1 MNRSR
6 IGYTVVFTFVLTFV
20 LVGILTIVHGTTV
33 GRVDRNEIV
42 RYQRAV
48 ERAVGI
54 GTYVELYAERSG
66 EYRIAENGR
75 EIRARAFSGA
85 GVWGDIHGVIAV
97 DVTNRRVIG
106 VEIIEHNETPGLGGR
121 IAEDRFLRQ
130 LRGETVGENGIDVV
144 VRGPGNSNPEDATID
159 GITGATGT
167 TRAFARI
174 LNQELQTLMT
184 EGT

>member
-1 MNRSR
+1 MNTSR
-6 IGYTVVFTFVLTFV
+6 IDYTVIFSFVLTFV
-20 LVGILTIVHGTTV
+20 LVGILAIVHGTTI

-42 RYQRAV
+42 RYQEAV
-48 ERAVGI
+48 EQAIGF
-54 GTYVELYAERSG
+54 GTYVELYSDRSG
-66 EYRIAENGR
+66 EYCIAESGR

-97 DVTNRRVIG
+97 DVTNRRVVG

-130 LRGETVGENGIDVV
+130 LRGETIGEDGIDVV

-167 TRAFARI
+167 TRAFTRI
-174 LNQELQTLMT
+174 LNQELQALLA